1 MRFELSRRR
10 YETIVSSRTNDP
22 RYTVLITDERNLP
35 AVCANVV
42 NNLFIAT
49 SCVLASRA
57 VINNAC
63 IPIRLRFFVAP
74 KYTTNYTS
82 VNHCLRLQLVLCACT
97 INKHYTERQ

>member
-10 YETIVSSRTNDP
+10 YETIVSSRINDP
-22 RYTVLITDERNLP
+22 RYTVLIIDERNLP
-35 AVCANVV
+35 AVCGNVV

-49 SCVLASRA
+49 SCALASRA
-57 VINNAC
+57 AIDNAC

-74 KYTTNYTS
+74 KRTTDYTA

-97 INKHYTERQ
+97 INKHYAGRQ